1 MDVLLQNFSQ
11 EIAGDMSGLLFL
23 TAESVVGIGHQ
34 VPFALLVQIVE
45 TLTIGVRHYSVGIAM
60 QDALGSVVVLGRLV
74 DRQSGGCADIVATQ
88 GLAVPHLYLGW
99 RILGVVHLA
108 ECIATQGI
116 VTEHGGRGKEHH
128 GLYLLDILVSLCD

>member
-1 MDVLLQNFSQ
+1 M
-11 EIAGDMSGLLFL
+11 GGLLFL

-45 TLTIGVRHYSVGIAM
+45 SLTVCIWHHSVGIAM
-60 QDALGSVVVLGRLV
+60 QDALGSVVVLCRLV
-74 DRQSGGCADIVATQ
+74 DRQSGGGADIVATQ
-88 GLAVPHLYLGW
+88 CIAAPHLYLGW

-108 ECIATQGI
+108 ECIATQGV

-128 GLYLLDILVSLCD
+128 GLYLLDILVGLCD

>member
-74 DRQSGGCADIVATQ
+74 NRQSGG
-88 GLAVPHLYLGW
+88 W
-99 RILGVVHLA
+99 RI
-108 ECIATQGI
+108 
-116 VTEHGGRGKEHH
+116 
-128 GLYLLDILVSLCD
+128 

>member
-60 QDALGSVVVLGRLV
+60 PCQYFITSSSSAAASANT
-74 DRQSGGCADIVATQ
+74 SGKRATK
-88 GLAVPHLYLGW
+88 
-99 RILGVVHLA
+99 R
-108 ECIATQGI
+108 
-116 VTEHGGRGKEHH
+116 
-128 GLYLLDILVSLCD
+128 